1 MIIAVCEDTP
11 DDTKRLR
18 ELLDCLNCAER
29 AEGGVKIS
37 EISFFTSGEEFLAS
51 SPAGRYDVV
60 FMDVY
65 FGDALASDGKL
76 TGVDA
81 ARALRESDERVEIVF
96 TTTSEGHALEA
107 FRLNAAQYLVKPL
120 DGKDVEKTL
129 REIARKMKALEAVC
143 SVTVNREKVD
153 IPLSK
158 IVYAEVQ
165 GFRCLIHTT
174 EDFSSASPLT
184 VLCSLDELQKQL
196 PPPSFYRCH
205 KSYIVNFRYV
215 KQIGTDFTMKNGG
228 VAYIRKRGAKE
239 ASDAYKAW
247 LADAVWRKEI

>member
-1 MIIAVCEDTP
+1 VNTVLKIAVCEDSP
-11 DDTKRLR
+11 DDAKALR
-18 ELLDCLNCAER
+18 ELVECADV
-29 AEGGVKIS
+29 GVEIS
-37 EISFFTSGEEFLAS
+37 EMSFFTSGEEFLAS
-51 SPAGRYDVV
+51 SPADRYDAV

-65 FGDALASDGKL
+65 FADVLASDGRL

-81 ARALRESDERVEIVF
+81 SKALRERDERVEIVF

-107 FRLNAAQYLVKPL
+107 YRLNAAQYLVKPL
-120 DGKDVEKTL
+120 KREDVD
-129 REIARKMKALEAVC
+129 KALRSIALKVKSLQEVC
-143 SVTVNREKVD
+143 SIIVNRQKVD
-153 IPLSK
+153 IPLTN

-174 EDFSSASPLT
+174 EGAPLM
-184 VLCSLDELQKQL
+184 VRCSLDELQKQL
-196 PPPSFYRCH
+196 TSPSFYRCH

-215 KQIGTDFTMKNGG
+215 KQIDEDFTMKNCD